1 MLARLSLLEKGIKS
15 LAPSRSITIYMQKC
29 YFLFFKI
36 KFLSKNMRKSFY
48 YHYFYAFSTSDFLEK
63 HRDLK
68 KHNFTK
74 KDKVATPQKH
84 SFCTI
89 GVWKRGV
96 CKFRL
101 DFNSR
106 ESKSMFF
113 LRNTRECRR
122 CIIICMHLAH
132 PIFGKIIK
140 KFKNMKFYK
149 KKRSWHLKNIAL
161 AQ

>member
-1 MLARLSLLEKGIKS
+1 
-15 LAPSRSITIYMQKC
+15 
-29 YFLFFKI
+29 
-36 KFLSKNMRKSFY
+36 MRKSFY
-48 YHYFYAFSTSDFLEK
+48 YHYLYAFSTSDFLEK
-63 HRDLK
+63 HRNFK
-68 KHNFTK
+68 KKQNFTK

-122 CIIICMHLAH
+122 CIIICMHLANPRKSWNCQKTEILQKKEVVTPQKH
-132 PIFGKIIK
+132 SFGSIGVWKVRVPKSFCFLVEIHV
-140 KFKNMKFYK
+140 FFF
-149 KKRSWHLKNIAL
+149 LKHANFVLLSLFACI
-161 AQ
+161 